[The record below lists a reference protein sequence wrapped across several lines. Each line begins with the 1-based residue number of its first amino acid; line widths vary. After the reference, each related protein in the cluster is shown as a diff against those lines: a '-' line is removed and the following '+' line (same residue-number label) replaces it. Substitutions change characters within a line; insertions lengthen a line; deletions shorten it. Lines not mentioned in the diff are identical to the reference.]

1 MNRKIEPREP
11 SDLDVL
17 DPSASSGSS
26 QLRSRLAA
34 AMNAEL
40 VEDPVHVVLDGR
52 ELDRQ
57 ASSDG
62 FVGQSLGDQLGNLR
76 FARRQ
81 RVREIAGARPLLA
94 RACQERV
101 GDVGRTRTLPAGG
114 ASKNF
119 HKLVWG
125 CLGRYESRHAG
136 AR

>member
-11 SDLDVL
+11 FDLDVL
-17 DPSASSGSS
+17 DPSASSGMS

-40 VEDPVHVVLDGR
+40 LEDPVHVVLDGR

-57 ASSDG
+57 ARSDG
-62 FVGQSLGDQLGNLR
+62 LVGQSLGDQLGNLR

-81 RVREIAGARPLLA
+81 RARPLLA

-114 ASKNF
+114 ASK
-119 HKLVWG
+119 KPDGKTVQR
-125 CLGRYESRHAG
+125 LGPVRA
-136 AR
+136 AAA